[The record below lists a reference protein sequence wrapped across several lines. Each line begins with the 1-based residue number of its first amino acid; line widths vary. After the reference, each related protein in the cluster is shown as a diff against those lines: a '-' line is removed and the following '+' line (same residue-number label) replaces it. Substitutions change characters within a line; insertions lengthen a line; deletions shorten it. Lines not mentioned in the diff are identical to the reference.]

1 MNAVAVSIQTF
12 EIDIYIKHYSLK
24 IQNQYAKFNNPLTPV
39 GEFVQNLEF
48 KFKTKLM
55 QNSYINS

>member
-12 EIDIYIKHYSLK
+12 EIDIYIINYSLK
-24 IQNQYAKFNNPLTPV
+24 VQNQYAMFNNPLSPA

-55 QNSYINS
+55 QNSYIK